1 VEYIETINNA
11 TEKTQ
16 MYDFTYLNGLTIS
29 QLEETYRWAYWR
41 DDEHCKALAIECQR
55 RIKQE
60 QGA

>member
-1 VEYIETINNA
+1 
-11 TEKTQ
+11 
-16 MYDFTYLNGLTIS
+16 MYDFTYLDGLTIS

-41 DDEHCKALAIECQR
+41 DDEHCKALAIECQL